1 MRNELT
7 TKSKNANLWLALIKG
22 ILMIVFGVWLLQSPN
37 ENLQKL
43 SMIFGFLI
51 LAGGLLEISF
61 AFNNRKTNSKWEWTL
76 VSGVFDILLG
86 AFLMANPDFI
96 LLLITL
102 LISLWLFFR
111 GVLLLRTALAFKRA
125 YNKNYI
131 YPVIFG
137 ILLIIIAAI
146 FIWHPEIFG
155 ITLAF
160 WTALAFIIVG
170 IFRIFLVF
178 KFSTTGN

>member
-1 MRNELT
+1 MSNELT
-7 TKSKNANLWLALIKG
+7 KKSKNANLWLALIKG

-43 SMIFGFLI
+43 SMIFGLLI
-51 LAGGLLEISF
+51 LASGLLEISL
-61 AFNNRKTNSKWEWTL
+61 AFNNRKTSSNWEWTV

-86 AFLMANPDFI
+86 AFLMANPDFL

-111 GVLLLRTALAFKRA
+111 GVLLLRNALAYKKA
-125 YNKNYI
+125 NNENYI
-131 YPVIFG
+131 YPLIFGMLLILIGVIFV
-137 ILLIIIAAI
+137 
-146 FIWHPEIFG
+146 WHPEVFG

-160 WTALAFIIVG
+160 WTALAFISVG

-178 KFSTTGN
+178 KFSTNVN

>member
-146 FIWHPEIFG
+146 LIWHPEIFG

>member
-1 MRNELT
+1 MST
-7 TKSKNANLWLALIKG
+7 DSITKPKNANLWLALIKG

-43 SMIFGFLI
+43 SMIFGLLI
-51 LAGGLLEISF
+51 LAGGLLEVSLS
-61 AFNNRKTNSKWEWTL
+61 FNNRKTNSKWEWTL

-86 AFLMANPDFI
+86 AFLMANPAFL

-111 GVLLLRTALAFKRA
+111 GILLLRSALTLKKE
-125 YNKNYI
+125 NNQNYI
-131 YPVIFG
+131 YSLIFG
-137 ILLIIIAAI
+137 IFLIVIALI
-146 FIWHPEIFG
+146 FVWHPEIFG

-160 WTALAFIIVG
+160 WTALAFISVG

-178 KFSTTGN
+178 KI

>member
-1 MRNELT
+1 MNTDST
-7 TKSKNANLWLALIKG
+7 TKMKNANLWLALIKG
-22 ILMIVFGVWLLQSPN
+22 ILMIIFGVWLLQSPN

-43 SMIFGFLI
+43 SMIFGLLI
-51 LAGGLLEISF
+51 LAGGLLEISL
-61 AFNNRKTNSKWEWTL
+61 AFSNRKTESKWEWTL

-86 AFLMANPDFI
+86 AFLMANPEFI

-111 GVLLLRTALAFKRA
+111 GILLLRNAITLKRA
-125 YNKNYI
+125 NSQNFI
-131 YPVIFG
+131 YPLIFG
-137 ILLIIIAAI
+137 ILLIVIAAI
-146 FIWHPEIFG
+146 FVWHPEIFG

-160 WTALAFIIVG
+160 WTALAFISVG

-178 KFSTTGN
+178 KFSTAGN

>member
-1 MRNELT
+1 MNT
-7 TKSKNANLWLALIKG
+7 NSIVKVKNANLWLALIKG

-51 LAGGLLEISF
+51 LAGGLLEITL
-61 AFNNRKTNSKWEWTL
+61 AFKNRTANNKWEWIL

-96 LLLITL
+96 LLLINL

-111 GVLLLRTALAFKRA
+111 GVILLRTALAFKRA
-125 YNKNYI
+125 NNKNYI
-131 YPVIFG
+131 YPLIFG
-137 ILLIIIAAI
+137 VLLIVVAVI

-160 WTALAFIIVG
+160 WTALAFVSVG
-170 IFRIFLVF
+170 IFRIFLIF
-178 KFSTTGN
+178 KFS

>member
-146 FIWHPEIFG
+146 LIWHPEIFG

-170 IFRIFLVF
+170 IFHIFLVF

>member
-1 MRNELT
+1 MSNELT
-7 TKSKNANLWLALIKG
+7 KKSKNANLWLVLIKG

-43 SMIFGFLI
+43 SMIFGLLI
-51 LAGGLLEISF
+51 LAGGLLEISL

-76 VSGVFDILLG
+76 ISGVFDILLG

-111 GVLLLRTALAFKRA
+111 GVLLLRTALAYKRA
-125 YNKNYI
+125 NNKNYI
-131 YPVIFG
+131 YPLIFG
-137 ILLIIIAAI
+137 ILLIIIAVI
-146 FIWHPEIFG
+146 FVWHPEVFG

-160 WTALAFIIVG
+160 WTALAFISVG

-178 KFSTTGN
+178 KFSTTVN

>member
-1 MRNELT
+1 MSNQSV

-43 SMIFGFLI
+43 SMIFGLLI
-51 LAGGLLEISF
+51 LAGGLLEISL

-111 GVLLLRTALAFKRA
+111 GVLLLRTALSHKKAN
-125 YNKNYI
+125 NKNYI
-131 YPVIFG
+131 YPLIFG
-137 ILLIIIAAI
+137 ILLIIIAVI
-146 FIWHPEIFG
+146 FVWHPEVFG

-160 WTALAFIIVG
+160 WTALAFISVG

-178 KFSTTGN
+178 KIS

>member
-1 MRNELT
+1 MSNELA

-22 ILMIVFGVWLLQSPN
+22 ILMIIFGVWLLQSPY

-51 LAGGLLEISF
+51 LAGGLLEISM
-61 AFNNRKTNSKWEWTL
+61 AFNNRKTNNKWEWTL
-76 VSGVFDILLG
+76 ISGVFDILLG
-86 AFLMANPDFI
+86 AFLMANTDFV

-111 GVLLLRTALAFKRA
+111 GVLLLRNALVQKKANNR
-125 YNKNYI
+125 NYI
-131 YPVIFG
+131 YPLIFG
-137 ILLIIIAAI
+137 ILLIVLAAI
-146 FIWHPEIFG
+146 FVWHPEVFG

-160 WTALAFIIVG
+160 WTALAFISVG

-178 KFSTTGN
+178 KIS